1 MTKTGPSQFI
11 VGEVDKLLRFVG
23 DVMRRVHSCLA
34 IFGCR
39 SVPGVLNGARLQGF
53 LYAKRQFLLRG
64 LLALCAFLAAI
75 TASDAQAP
83 GTGAVAGT
91 VLDPSGAFVPN
102 AQINLRN
109 EKTGLSRS
117 LSTGSEGLFRATLL
131 IPGSY
136 LIEVTAGGFG
146 TQTLRSVPVV
156 ASEITQIEF
165 KLRLGETSA
174 SIIVEDSPELIQTQ
188 SATLGRATGEK
199 TIVSLPLANR
209 NFSQILAL
217 SPGVVVEV
225 PNAGAFGRNT
235 QNVSVNGAKT
245 TANNFQFDGID
256 ANNMSENS
264 ASGFDPEVGIAI
276 PAPDTIAEF
285 KVQTGMYDAGYGRSP
300 GANVDIVSK
309 SGTNELHGT
318 LWEFFRNDALNA
330 NDFFLNRNGQTR
342 PVLRQNQFGGVIGG
356 PIIKQKTFFFGS
368 YQGSIQ
374 KNGQAPG
381 ALQSTF
387 LPLLTNDR
395 SAAALGKIFAGQ
407 TGAFGGVPVAPDGSN
422 INPVALALLNFKL
435 PNGSFAIPNPQ
446 TILPTGIG
454 QSTYSFPGSYRQ
466 DQFTVNLD
474 QYFSQ
479 HNQLS
484 GRFFYSRETTDEP
497 FTPFAA
503 TVPGWGTHQPE
514 NNTMFVLSDTHT
526 FNSNLTNV
534 ARFGYMR
541 FNGLQTGVDAI
552 SASDVGIATPSG
564 LPVIPG
570 IQIQN
575 LFTIGPSGEP
585 FYFQNTNTFVW
596 QDTVSF
602 VRGRHSLRM
611 GGEAKRHQLVL
622 NVPFTTAG
630 FLLFQSF
637 PDFLLGQSAA
647 QNGSS
652 ESNVFESV
660 GASGLFRKDQ
670 RYTDFA
676 GFIQDDFRVTP
687 RLTVNAGLRYE
698 YFGPPTEIH
707 GHLSNFD
714 PSIAASQVSPGGS
727 FTGFLLPSNFSGAV
741 PAGLTKTPESG
752 FWNSDYK
759 DLGPRLGFA
768 YRLNTSKPVVVRGGY
783 GIYYERL
790 SGELVLQNVGQ
801 PPFAL
806 TQSLIG
812 SLNSAATLQ
821 QPFAPPLPPNSAYPI
836 FIPRTPDSALFL
848 ASIARSIRSP
858 YTQQYNLNVQ
868 VEIAHDFL
876 WQVGY
881 VGSKTT
887 HLAGC
892 MQFNQAQIATPEN
905 PVNGQTTTTNEN
917 VAQRVPFQG
926 VAGGSYI
933 CQTTFDANYNSLQ
946 TSLTKRLSHGLDFLA
961 SYTFSKSLDNTS
973 GTGGISSLDLDFL
986 GNDQTN
992 PRSSHGVSDFD
1003 RKHRFVASFVYQVPA
1018 LQMGPGFIRPIFSNW
1033 QFSGVMVLQTGL
1045 PITVI
1050 DSTAGSVFG
1059 NQVGFSRAE
1068 CTGLNPAS
1076 SGSVTSRLN
1085 GYFNPAA
1092 FAPPPTIGD
1101 GTGFGNCGVGILRGP
1116 SQRNLD
1122 LGILRS
1128 FPIHEGIALDFRTE
1142 FFNFTNTPKFGQPV
1156 NDFAAGPAFGVITST
1171 SGNPRIVQFALKLMF

>member
-1 MTKTGPSQFI
+1 
-11 VGEVDKLLRFVG
+11 
-23 DVMRRVHSCLA
+23 MRRVRFSLSICGA
-34 IFGCR
+34 ARPCR
-39 SVPGVLNGARLQGF
+39 ALRRLCSE
-53 LYAKRQFLLRG
+53 RLLRTTRNYLG
-64 LLALCAFLAAI
+64 PTVFAVCVSFI
-75 TASDAQAP
+75 GFSTTYAQAP
-83 GTGAVAGT
+83 GTGAIAGT
-91 VLDPSGAFVPN
+91 ILDPSGAFVPN
-102 AQINLRN
+102 AQIVLQN
-109 EKTGLSRS
+109 EKTGLSRTV
-117 LSTGSEGLFRATLL
+117 STASEGLFRATLL
-131 IPGSY
+131 PPGTYSV
-136 LIEVTAGGFG
+136 EVSAQGFG
-146 TQTLRSVPVV
+146 KQTLHAVPVV
-156 ASEITQIEF
+156 ASEITSIEF
-165 KLRLGETSA
+165 KLRIGETATSVL
-174 SIIVEDSPELIQTQ
+174 VEESPEMVQTQ
-188 SATLGRATGEK
+188 STTLGRATGEN

-217 SPGVVVEV
+217 SPGVVVEL

-285 KVQTGMYDAGYGRSP
+285 KVQTGMYDAGYGRST

-309 SGTNELHGT
+309 SGTNDLHGT
-318 LWEFFRNDALNA
+318 LWEFFRNDALDA
-330 NDFFLNRNGQTR
+330 NDFFLNRNGQPR
-342 PVLRQNQFGGVIGG
+342 PILRQNQFGGVIGG
-356 PIIKQKTFFFGS
+356 PIVKNKTFFFGS

-387 LPLLTNDR
+387 LPPLTDDR
-395 SAAALGKIFAGQ
+395 SAAALGKLFGGQ
-407 TGAFGGVPVAPDGSN
+407 SGAFGGVPVAPDGSN

-435 PNGSFAIPNPQ
+435 PNGTWAIPNPQ

-454 QSTYSFPGSYRQ
+454 QSSYSIPGNYRQ

-474 QYFSQ
+474 HYFSQ
-479 HNQLS
+479 QNQLS
-484 GRFFYSRETTDEP
+484 GRFFYSAETTDEP

-514 NNTMFVLSDTHT
+514 HNAMFVLSDTHT
-526 FNSNLTNV
+526 FASNLTNV

-541 FNGLQTGVDAI
+541 FNGLQTGTNAI
-552 SASDVGIATPSG
+552 SPSDIGIATPSG

-570 IQIQN
+570 MQLQN

-596 QDTVSF
+596 QDTVSV
-602 VRGRHSLRM
+602 VRGRHSFRM

-652 ESNVFESV
+652 VSNVFESV
-660 GASGLFRKDQ
+660 GASGIFRKDQ
-670 RYTDFA
+670 RYVDFA

-714 PSIAASQVSPGGS
+714 PSIAASQVPASGS
-727 FTGFLLPSNFSGAV
+727 FAGFLLPANFNGPV
-741 PAGLTKTPESG
+741 PAGLTKTSNNG

-768 YRLNTSKPVVVRGGY
+768 YRMPTAKPIVLRGGY

-790 SGELVLQNVGQ
+790 SGQLVLENVGQ

-848 ASIARSIRSP
+848 ASIARNIRSP
-858 YTQQYNLNVQ
+858 YAQQYNLNLQ
-868 VEIAHDFL
+868 VELAHDFL

-887 HLAGC
+887 HVSGC
-892 MQFNQAQIATPEN
+892 MQFNQAQIATPDN

-917 VAQRVPFQG
+917 VAQRVPFRG

-933 CQTTFDANYNSLQ
+933 CQTTYNANYNSLQ
-946 TSLTKRLSHGLDFLA
+946 TSVTKRLSHGLDFLS
-961 SYTFSKSLDNTS
+961 SYTFSKSIDNTS
-973 GTGGISSLDLDFL
+973 GTGGLSSLELDFL

-992 PRSSHGVSDFD
+992 PRSSRGPSDFD
-1003 RKHRFVASFVYQVPA
+1003 RKHRFVTSFLYQVPA
-1018 LQMGPGFIRPIFSNW
+1018 FPIGPGFVRTAFSHW
-1033 QFSGVMVLQTGL
+1033 QFSGVMVLQSGL

-1050 DSTAGSVFG
+1050 DSTAASVFG
-1059 NQVGFSRAE
+1059 NLVGFSRAE

-1085 GYFNPAA
+1085 GYFNPAG

-1122 LGILRS
+1122 MGILRT
-1128 FPIHEGIALDFRTE
+1128 FPIHERLALDFRTE
-1142 FFNFTNTPKFGQPV
+1142 FFNVTNTPKFGQPV

-1171 SGNPRIVQFALKLMF
+1171 SGNPRIVQFALKLQF